1 MKNKEKM
8 NKINN
13 KMVGLNPTISIIPSN
28 INELNKFLKM
38 EDLKACYKFEDINAF
53 ILPF

>member
-13 KMVGLNPTISIIPSN
+13 KMVGLNLTISIIPSN
-28 INELNKFLKM
+28 INELNKFLKI
-38 EDLKACYKFEDINAF
+38 DY
-53 ILPF
+53 